1 LVGAL
6 IGRTIFTIKARKIE
20 ENFDLSAIEFKIH
33 LKFFKMNQIL
43 TMQKSVPIL
52 VLGRGLVNE
61 RERDFLKLTKNYE
74 DPVLI

>member
-1 LVGAL
+1 
-6 IGRTIFTIKARKIE
+6 
-20 ENFDLSAIEFKIH
+20 
-33 LKFFKMNQIL
+33 MNQIL
-43 TMQKSVPIL
+43 TMKKSVPIL